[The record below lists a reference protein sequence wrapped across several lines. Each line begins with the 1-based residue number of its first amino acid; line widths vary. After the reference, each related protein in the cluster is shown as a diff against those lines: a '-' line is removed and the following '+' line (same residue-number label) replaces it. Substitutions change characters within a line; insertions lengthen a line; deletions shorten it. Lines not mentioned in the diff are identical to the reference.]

1 MLPISS
7 SPAGD
12 MTQDQPIPLVQRE
25 LVQSSSS
32 SSSITTTEQI
42 PIHIPPRSEESA
54 QQKAEGR
61 SNSRAKDVRII
72 SSATDHYPSLSLS
85 VYF

>member
-7 SPAGD
+7 SPAGE

-32 SSSITTTEQI
+32 ITTTEQI
-42 PIHIPPRSEESA
+42 PIHMPPRSEESA